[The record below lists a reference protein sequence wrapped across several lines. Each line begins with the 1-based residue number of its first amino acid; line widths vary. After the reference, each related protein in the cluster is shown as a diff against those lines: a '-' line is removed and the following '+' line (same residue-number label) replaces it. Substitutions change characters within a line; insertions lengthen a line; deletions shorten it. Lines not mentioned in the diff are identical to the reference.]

1 MAAAET
7 LRVMVVVTNA
17 DLAGAP
23 IHVRDLVL
31 GLQNRGLTLS
41 VVFGEHGPVESDLRA
56 AGIDTHVVHTMRSNI
71 SPVSDWRSFR
81 TLLTLGRNFQPDL
94 VHVHSS
100 KAALIGRLV
109 ASWLRVPSVYTVH
122 GWGFGRGRR
131 IRVGAFVFVSE
142 WLLAWLTQRFITVS
156 HVDQRLGLKF
166 LPIRQRRI
174 QTIYNATPFTASPA
188 HMRPEG
194 VHIIMVAR
202 DAFPKDYVTFFK
214 ALSQV
219 GFDSVTMVG
228 EGTQAPSFIDRAI
241 QCGVD
246 PAKVRFM
253 GVSNQVERLLE
264 NASIFV
270 LSSQFEG
277 LPISMIEAMSK
288 GLPIVATNVGG
299 IPELVHDG
307 LNGCLFE
314 PGDVAV
320 LAAKLQWLG
329 QSAQLRSSM
338 GAKSLSQFK
347 KDFVLDAMVSK
358 TMGVYQSAVQTQ

>member
-1 MAAAET
+1 
-7 LRVMVVVTNA
+7 MVVVTNA

-31 GLQNRGLTLS
+31 GLQKRGLTLS
-41 VVFGEHGPVESDLRA
+41 VVLGGHGPVESDLRA

-81 TLLTLGRNFQPDL
+81 TLLTLGRIFKPDL

-109 ASWLRVPSVYTVH
+109 ACLLRVPSVYTVH

-131 IRVGAFVFVSE
+131 IKVGIFVFVSE

-156 HVDQRLGLKF
+156 HADRQLGLKF
-166 LPIRQRRI
+166 LPIRQSRI
-174 QTIYNATPFTASPA
+174 QTIYNATPFTASQA
-188 HMRPEG
+188 HLRPEG

-202 DAFPKDYVTFFK
+202 DAFPKDYVTLFK

-219 GFDSVTMVG
+219 GFDSVTVVG
-228 EGTQAPSFIDRAI
+228 EGTQAPLFIDRAI

-253 GVSNQVERLLE
+253 GVSNRVESLLE
-264 NASIFV
+264 KASIFV

-307 LNGCLFE
+307 VTGCLFE
-314 PGDVAV
+314 PGDVNTLAGCLNKLSVDASLRLRMGQASVVKFDQQFSMDSMLEKTITVYADAV
-320 LAAKLQWLG
+320 AA
-329 QSAQLRSSM
+329 
-338 GAKSLSQFK
+338 SQK
-347 KDFVLDAMVSK
+347 
-358 TMGVYQSAVQTQ
+358 GVEAS